1 VIVDHIGKPDVTEA
15 PLYPTFQGVLRL
27 AELSNDRVKIGDCQI
42 ASKQELPWR
51 DTRPFVA
58 LLKERFGVERMM
70 WGTGYPRT
78 ARLVKLEDA
87 LAYVRGLPCW
97 QGDDLDYVLGET
109 PRKLFGF

>member
-1 VIVDHIGKPDVTEA
+1 VIVDYIGKSDVTEA
-15 PLYPTFQGVLRL
+15 PPYPAFQGVPRL
-27 AELSNDRVKIGDCQI
+27 AELPSVRVKIGDYQL

-70 WGTGYPRT
+70 WGTRYPRT

-97 QGDDLDYVLGET
+97 QGDDLDHVLGET
-109 PRKLFGF
+109 PRKLLGF